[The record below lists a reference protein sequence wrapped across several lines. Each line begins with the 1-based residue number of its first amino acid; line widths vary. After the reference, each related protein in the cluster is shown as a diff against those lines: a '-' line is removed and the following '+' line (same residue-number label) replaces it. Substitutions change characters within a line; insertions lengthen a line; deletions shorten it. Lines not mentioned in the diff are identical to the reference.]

1 MYIAVDDAYQQQF
14 WGVTDFGGNHVQ
26 GVIG

>member
-1 MYIAVDDAYQQQF
+1 MYFAVDDAYLRQF